1 MSDSISP
8 QQEELISSKPA
19 EDDVVI
25 DKTDNELI
33 KKQKLVYLSI
43 MSSMSPDEAV
53 HKLLRLSQ
61 TENIENAILIDMVV
75 KCCAQEKTYS
85 KYFGVVG
92 ERICRSSE
100 LLGRAFVA
108 QFQAL
113 YDTIHQYEG
122 AQLRNMGKL
131 FGHLIAIDTLPLRG
145 TLGYILLTETDTSSA
160 GRVFIK
166 FLFQEMVEELGI
178 AELESLL
185 RDSNVREDLRGLFP
199 VTN

>member
-1 MSDSISP
+1 MSDPISP

-61 TENIENAILIDMVV
+61 TGNIENAILIDMVV

-122 AQLRNMGKL
+122 AQLRNM
-131 FGHLIAIDTLPLRG
+131 
-145 TLGYILLTETDTSSA
+145 
-160 GRVFIK
+160 
-166 FLFQEMVEELGI
+166 
-178 AELESLL
+178 
-185 RDSNVREDLRGLFP
+185 
-199 VTN
+199 